1 MGELNELNHYLRTC
15 TYTYVRTPWFNLR
28 GVGVLFFFGGGGV
41 GGFDEGGRS
50 RGGLWDFGS
59 PT

>member
-28 GVGVLFFFGGGGV
+28 GVGVLFFLGGGGAEPRRIV
-41 GGFDEGGRS
+41 GF
-50 RGGLWDFGS
+50 W
-59 PT
+59 